1 MKFLIA
7 GMGITGR
14 ETARFLQKHGIA
26 FDTYDDRKDKVELV
40 RELGHDRFA
49 HHSAPGELQAYDE
62 IIVSPG
68 LAWDHPLLRIA
79 RSRGLR
85 LSAEVELAF
94 RHARGKIIAVTGS
107 NGKSTTVSLIHHL
120 LHENGFNTS
129 LCGNIGVP
137 FIARVSPDPAAV
149 YVLEI
154 SSFQMEHVHEFRP
167 HIGVLLNISPDHLD
181 RHGNFETYA
190 EAKRRLFANQK
201 QEHLAIATPK
211 EINHLPGKA
220 ARLAVPSEAARIED
234 GRLQVGSDFALDA
247 ALIPL
252 LGKHNLVN
260 ALFACVVVRELGLS
274 DRRAARAIPSYK
286 GLEHRME
293 LVGKLEQ
300 RLWIN
305 DTKATNVHATQA
317 AVDSLTQPYVLILGG
332 CDKGER
338 FSKLGFTNIRP
349 KAVVAYGETAPL
361 ICKDLA
367 ALHPIHIHR
376 FEDACLKAHALA
388 SPGEAVLLAP
398 ACASFDQ
405 FDNFGVRGKVFK
417 HIFRERTDRL

>member
-14 ETARFLQKHGIA
+14 ETARFLEKHGIS
-26 FDTYDDRKDKVELV
+26 FDTFDDRKGKPELIDA
-40 RELGHDRFA
+40 LGHDRFA
-49 HHSAPGELQAYDE
+49 HFTAPGDIRAYDE

-68 LAWDHPLLRIA
+68 LAWDHPLLCTA
-79 RSRGLR
+79 RNRGVR

-107 NGKSTTVSLIHHL
+107 NGKSTTVCLIHHL
-120 LHENGFNTS
+120 LHESGFNAS

-137 FIARVSPDPAAV
+137 FIARVNPDPDAV

-181 RHGNFETYA
+181 RHGNFEAYA
-190 EAKRRLFANQK
+190 EAKRRLFAKQK
-201 QEHLAIATPK
+201 QENLAISTQE
-211 EINHLPGKA
+211 EIKYLPGEAK
-220 ARLAVPSEAARIED
+220 RLQVPGEGARIEG
-234 GRLQVGSDFALDA
+234 GRLQVGSDFALDTD
-247 ALIPL
+247 LIPL
-252 LGKHNLVN
+252 LGKHNLLN
-260 ALFACVVVRELGLS
+260 TLFACVVVRELGLS
-274 DRRAARAIPSYK
+274 DRRVARAISSFQ

-293 LVGKLEQ
+293 RVGELEH

-317 AVDSLTQPYVLILGG
+317 AVDSMAQPYVLILGG

-338 FSKLGFTNIRP
+338 FTKLDFTHSQP

-367 ALHPIHIHR
+367 GLDPIHVHR
-376 FEDACLKAHALA
+376 FEDACLKAHGLA
-388 SPGEAVLLAP
+388 SPGDAVLLAP

-405 FDNFGVRGKVFK
+405 FENFAVRGKVFK
-417 HIFRERTDRL
+417 HIFRERVDHQ